1 MEEERTRFLEYQ
13 VVTFQKL
20 ISNATPGTK
29 KTFKQIISQRAIWN
43 LMEGL

>member
-1 MEEERTRFLEYQ
+1 MEEKRTRFLEYQ

-29 KTFKQIISQRAIWN
+29 KHSNKFLVNVRYEI
-43 LMEGL
+43 